1 MVGEYD
7 GASVIT
13 AVGEN
18 VGIVFSFDVGSSD
31 AGNVSSNAIEFGTAV
46 AFRII
51 VFSSSVG
58 AGDGRTTCSVVGED
72 EDDKVAPGDNVR
84 VPDVLKSTGI
94 VGDSVFAVS
103 DSDSDGDNV
112 RVLDVLKSIGIVG
125 DLVFAI
131 SDSASDGGTVKANEV
146 VVGGN
151 VEIGELEGVSVVA
164 GMVGWL
170 VETTL
175 IIGASVFTND
185 DGGDVRISF

>member
-31 AGNVSSNAIEFGTAV
+31 AGNVSSNAIELGTAV
-46 AFRII
+46 AFRTI

-131 SDSASDGGTVKANEV
+131 SDSASDGGTIKANE

-185 DGGDVRISF
+185 GGGDVRISF